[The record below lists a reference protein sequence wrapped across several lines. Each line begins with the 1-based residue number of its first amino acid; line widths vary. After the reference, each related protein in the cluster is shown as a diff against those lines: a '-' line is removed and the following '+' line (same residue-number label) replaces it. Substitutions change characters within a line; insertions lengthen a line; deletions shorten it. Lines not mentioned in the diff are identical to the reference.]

1 MKYSKIILLAVSFF
15 SFISCMNKYEKEVVG
30 KYELYKYDLENPLKG
45 VDNFS
50 QLKLNNDKTFELK
63 YAEKIITGHWSA
75 NDNGDW
81 TFIEFEHQN
90 KKIEARVGR
99 DEILFNSANGF
110 GLENFKSLEYTKIEK

>member
-1 MKYSKIILLAVSFF
+1 MKYSKIILLGVSFF
-15 SFISCMNKYEKEVVG
+15 SLISCMNKYEKEAIG
-30 KYELYKYDLENPLKG
+30 KYELYQYDLENPLKE

-63 YAEKIITGHWSA
+63 YGKKIITGDWSA

-81 TFIEFEHQN
+81 TFIEFEYQN
-90 KKIEARVGR
+90 KKIEAQVGR
-99 DEILFNSANGF
+99 DEILFNSADGF